1 MRFNDLEL
9 DARKELNIKINEYAN
24 SIGGI
29 NFFLQMIEDVRAE
42 KPSAL
47 LNKTAIFHYKNG
59 KITWAKSIYKDTLT
73 LLFSAMRKEDK
84 DGDILNGLNP
94 KMYKE
99 TMNMMRT
106 LKPVTLSISSNLENA
121 NSGFTLDILD
131 SSEVKKT
138 KVDLM
143 FKIIFFYNI
152 EFAKDA
158 LSFKA

>member
-1 MRFNDLEL
+1 MKFNDLDL
-9 DARKELNIKINEYAN
+9 NAKKELNIQINEYAN

-47 LNKTAIFHYKNG
+47 LNKTAIYHYKNG
-59 KITWAKSIYKDTLT
+59 KITWSKSIYKDTLT

-94 KMYKE
+94 KVYKE

-106 LKPVTLSISSNLENA
+106 LKPVTLSISSEDNTV
-121 NSGFTLDILD
+121 GFTVDILD
-131 SSEVKKT
+131 SSEPKKT

>member
-1 MRFNDLEL
+1 MRFNDLDL
-9 DARKELNIKINEYAN
+9 NAKKELNIKINEYAN

-42 KPSAL
+42 KPNAL
-47 LNKTAIFHYKNG
+47 LNKTAIFHYTKG
-59 KITWAKSIYKDTLT
+59 KITWSKSIYKDTLT
-73 LLFSAMRKEDK
+73 QLFNAMRKEDK

-94 KMYKE
+94 KVYKE
-99 TMNMMRT
+99 TMNMMRA
-106 LKPVTLSISSNLENA
+106 LKPVSISIRNEDNS
-121 NSGFTLDILD
+121 SGFAVDILD
-131 SSEVKKT
+131 ASEVKKT

-158 LSFKA
+158 LTFKA

>member
-1 MRFNDLEL
+1 MRFNDLDL
-9 DARKELNIKINEYAN
+9 NAKKELNKKINEFAN

-29 NFFLQMIEDVRAE
+29 NFFLQMIEDLKSE
-42 KPSAL
+42 KPNAL
-47 LNKTAIFHYKNG
+47 LNKTAIFHYTKG
-59 KITWAKSIYKDTLT
+59 KITWSKSIYKDTLT
-73 LLFSAMRKEDK
+73 QLFSAMRKEDK

-94 KMYKE
+94 KIYKE

-106 LKPVTLSISSNLENA
+106 LKPVTISIRNEDNS
-121 NSGFTLDILD
+121 SGFTVDILD
-131 SSEVKKT
+131 SSEAKKT

-158 LSFKA
+158 LAFKA